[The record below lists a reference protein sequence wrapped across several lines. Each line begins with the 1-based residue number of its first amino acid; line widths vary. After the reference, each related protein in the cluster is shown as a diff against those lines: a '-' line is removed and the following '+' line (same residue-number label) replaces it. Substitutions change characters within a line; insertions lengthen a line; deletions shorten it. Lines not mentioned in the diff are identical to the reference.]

1 MSVMERANV
10 GDEITISGPGHSG
23 SSSNLH
29 GQIIEICGGPGEEL
43 FRVLWADGTLT
54 VVPSSVARRTSTSRP
69 APARIRVLGSP
80 ANEGSLGLVRGWRQL
95 GLAAELVSG
104 TDALRT
110 ARPDD
115 IVIGRLDVLPSLDG
129 VEPGLLALLLL
140 ERRGTRVINTAA
152 SLLGAHDKL
161 RSAAILTRSRVPHPQ
176 TASFTSAEP
185 RSPLQPP
192 CVVKPRYGSWGQ
204 DVFRCESES
213 ELAECLEAIRE
224 RPWFRRHGA
233 LVQELL
239 PTSGRD
245 LRVIVAGGRVVG
257 AAERVAAAGEWRT
270 NISLGGSL
278 QPTRPSDDAAEL
290 ARTAAA
296 VVGADLVGV
305 DLLPVLDGYVVLE
318 LNGAVDFDERYALGD
333 ESVFAEVAK
342 ALRIR

>member
-1 MSVMERANV
+1 MPVIERTNTGAAI
-10 GDEITISGPGHSG
+10 GIAGPDAG
-23 SSSNLH
+23 SS
-29 GQIIEICGGPGEEL
+29 PG
-43 FRVLWADGTLT
+43 
-54 VVPSSVARRTSTSRP
+54 ST
-69 APARIRVLGSP
+69 RIRVLGSP
-80 ANEGSLGLVRGWRQL
+80 GNEGSVGLVRGWREL

-104 TDALRT
+104 ADALRT

-140 ERRGTRVINTAA
+140 ERRGTRVLNNVD

-161 RSAAILTRSRVPHPQ
+161 RSAAILTRSRLPHPR
-176 TASFTSAEP
+176 TAAFTAAERVLP
-185 RSPLQPP
+185 LRSP

-213 ELAECLEAIRE
+213 ELAGCLEAIRE

-239 PTSGRD
+239 PTFGRD

-278 QPTRPSDDAAEL
+278 EPTRPSDDAAEL

-305 DLLPVLDGYVVLE
+305 DLLPVADGGYVVLE

-333 ESVFAEVAK
+333 ESVFVEVAK
-342 ALRIR
+342 ALRLGSLSS